1 MESRADISSMTATAA
16 LLRYEV
22 ATPAQE
28 LVTVRV
34 GKDTKLH
41 AMTRDGAGMCAAMSL
56 LRIFSSGDTEI
67 VKVADGT
74 DYVDCNACIW
84 GLMSVSPGTA
94 PEDPLPERFLRRSWN
109 RHRHLHAL

>member
-1 MESRADISSMTATAA
+1 MSATAA
-16 LLRYEV
+16 ALEYEF
-22 ATPAQE
+22 ATAEQK

-41 AMTRDGAGMCAAMSL
+41 AMTRDGAGVCAAMSL
-56 LRIFSSGDTEI
+56 LRMFSSGDTEI

-84 GLMSVSPGTA
+84 GLMKMTHASTPAGRPTGR
-94 PEDPLPERFLRRSWN
+94 LPHRPPNRHRFLRVM
-109 RHRHLHAL
+109 